1 MPCDVGP
8 KKLTLLQVVDRTA
21 QPLKPARLMSTSTS
35 MPCSCLRHVPDQ
47 VLPWLGV
54 VEEACAFRESL
65 PATPALYDDYVPAAQ
80 QPGGEESTL
89 MLLDDSLFPV
99 VNQLDNV
106 PGFAPM
112 KFSEFPDDFHLPGLT
127 HCFS

>member
-1 MPCDVGP
+1 VLSERGCLLHQPC
-8 KKLTLLQVVDRTA
+8 
-21 QPLKPARLMSTSTS
+21 
-35 MPCSCLRHVPDQ
+35 
-47 VLPWLGV
+47 
-54 VEEACAFRESL
+54 
-65 PATPALYDDYVPAAQ
+65 YDDYVPAAQ

-112 KFSEFPDDFHLPGLT
+112 KLSEFPDDFHLPGLT
-127 HCFS
+127 QCFS